1 MTELQKAKLVMAG
14 TDIKEQVSEPLK
26 VVIDDG
32 SKAAKFVSLDANG
45 DLVPQLTHNSF
56 VEGFRVK
63 HEGTNPFNYL
73 IDGLGQY
80 SYHSEATNALE
91 TTDVSHQYDEIS
103 RLNVHHALHSSGITP
118 QDVHLYVTLP
128 LSQFYTSL
136 GETNNENIQR
146 KKDNLMKPVERYL
159 NGVRHSFNVLS
170 VTVFPESL
178 PAVTRAEEING
189 LESFEVSLVV
199 DLGGTTLDVA
209 SITGKLEQISKVRGY
224 DRIGCS
230 IVYDEIRR
238 KLESVNLNNSNAFIQ
253 HLIEN
258 RNNIAGIKVNE
269 KLKDE
274 VFGAVQEAIG
284 KLQAKVLKA
293 VSEVEEYP
301 HYVFLVGGGSY
312 LISSAVESHFSNSKI
327 IMVDDPQFALS
338 LAMADTVYAS

>member
-1 MTELQKAKLVMAG
+1 MTELQKAKLVVAAS
-14 TDIKEQVSEPLK
+14 EQNKYKSEPLK

-32 SKAAKFVSLDANG
+32 SKAAKFVILDAN
-45 DLVPQLTHNSF
+45 DELVPQLTHNSF
-56 VEGFRVK
+56 VQGFRVK
-63 HEGTNPFNYL
+63 HEGLNPFNY
-73 IDGLGQY
+73 IVDGLDQY

-103 RLNVHHALHSSGITP
+103 RLNVHHALHYSGIKP
-118 QDVHLYVTLP
+118 QDVHLFVTLP

-146 KKDNLMKPVERYL
+146 KKDNLLKPVDRYL
-159 NGVRHSFNVLS
+159 NGERHAFNVVA

-178 PAVTRAEEING
+178 PAVTRAEEINS

-209 SITGKLEQISKVRGY
+209 SITGKLEQISKVKGF

-238 KLESVNLNNSNAFIQ
+238 KLESCNLNSSNAFIQ
-253 HLIEN
+253 HLIEK
-258 RNNIAGIKVNE
+258 RQNIDEIKVGATHRT
-269 KLKDE
+269 E
-274 VFGAVQEAIG
+274 VYEAIQNAVS
-284 KLQAKVLKA
+284 KLQTKVIKA
-293 VSEVEEYP
+293 VTEVEEFP

-312 LISSAVESHFSNSKI
+312 LVSSAVESHFSNSKVV
-327 IMVDDPQFALS
+327 MVEDPQFALS
-338 LAMADTVYAS
+338 LAMADSVYAN

>member
-1 MTELQKAKLVMAG
+1 MTELENQKLVVAVA
-14 TDIKEQVSEPLK
+14 DKNNQIAEPLK

-32 SKAAKFVSLDANG
+32 SKAAKLVSLDTNG
-45 DLVPQLTHNSF
+45 ELVPQLTQNCF
-56 VEGFRVK
+56 VQGFRVK
-63 HEGTNPFNYL
+63 HEGLNPFNYI
-73 IDGLGQY
+73 IDGLDQY

-103 RLNVHHALHSSGITP
+103 RLNVHHALHSSGIKP
-118 QDVHLYVTLP
+118 QNVHLFVTLP
-128 LSQFYTSL
+128 LSQFYTTL
-136 GETNNENIQR
+136 GETNSENIQR

-159 NGVRHSFNVLS
+159 NGQRQAFNVVS

-178 PAVTRAEEING
+178 PAVTRSEEIND
-189 LESFEVSLVV
+189 LDSFEVSLVV

-209 SITGKLEQISKVRGY
+209 SITGKLEQISKVKGF

-238 KLESVNLNNSNAFIQ
+238 KLEACNLNSSNAFIQ

-258 RNNIAGIKVNE
+258 RQNVDDIKIAD
-269 KLKDE
+269 KLRGE
-274 VFGAVQEAIG
+274 VYEAIQDAVN
-284 KLQAKVLKA
+284 KLQTKVIKA

-312 LISSAVESHFSNSKI
+312 LVSAAIENHFQNSKV

-338 LAMADTVYAS
+338 LAMADSVYAN